1 MIVICNKRQRLFLK
15 KKLLGAGIFYLLGN
29 IFDKAIAFI
38 TVPIFTRLLSP
49 ADYGVVT
56 SYLSWASILSVI
68 ITLSISESVRSA
80 IIDFPEEMDGYMS
93 SMFGLGTLS
102 AIIQTSIISLISL
115 FIPNFL
121 SIDIILYCCLHA
133 YAVSMI
139 TMVQWHLVLDYKYL
153 LRTFTQSIPNILII
167 VLSIFWIQQLETN
180 KYLGRILPNVIV
192 IFITSLISMII
203 YWARGRVIYRKEYWN
218 YALKFS
224 IPVIFHLLSTVI
236 LSQANRTMI
245 LFWWDSSEAGLYG
258 LAYQFGLIPLVMTT
272 TLENLWLPWF
282 TRKYLNK
289 EKQIINQVLSPF
301 VWLSLLACVVLI
313 MIFYEVLVFMVEP
326 AYYQSAANIPPII
339 ASTYF
344 MFLTST
350 FVNLEYYLKE
360 TRAVATNTI
369 IVAILNIVLNYLFIP
384 QYGAV
389 AASYSSL
396 VSYIALFVLHYI
408 KSRQLDSSLFPIKLY
423 ILPILLMLVSTIG
436 GMFLLDYILIR
447 YLIVFICCAFSLFLV
462 YRYYKLFKV

>member
-1 MIVICNKRQRLFLK
+1 MK

-236 LSQANRTMI
+236 LSQADRTMI

-313 MIFYEVLVFMVEP
+313 MIFYEVNVIM
-326 AYYQSAANIPPII
+326 S
-339 ASTYF
+339 
-344 MFLTST
+344 
-350 FVNLEYYLKE
+350 
-360 TRAVATNTI
+360 
-369 IVAILNIVLNYLFIP
+369 
-384 QYGAV
+384 
-389 AASYSSL
+389 
-396 VSYIALFVLHYI
+396 
-408 KSRQLDSSLFPIKLY
+408 
-423 ILPILLMLVSTIG
+423 
-436 GMFLLDYILIR
+436 
-447 YLIVFICCAFSLFLV
+447 
-462 YRYYKLFKV
+462 

>member
-1 MIVICNKRQRLFLK
+1 MK
-15 KKLLGAGIFYLLGN
+15 KKLFGAGIFYLLGN

-49 ADYGVVT
+49 ADYGIVT
-56 SYLSWASILSVI
+56 TYLSWASILSVVL
-68 ITLSISESVRSA
+68 TLSISESVRSA
-80 IIDFPEEMDGYMS
+80 VIDFPEEMDNYLS

-102 AIIQTSIISLISL
+102 AVIQTTVICIVSL
-115 FIPNFL
+115 FIPNVFSL
-121 SIDIILYCCLHA
+121 EIILYCCLQA

-139 TMVQWHLVLDYKYL
+139 TMVQWHLVLDYRYF
-153 LRTFTQSIPNILII
+153 LRTITQSIPNMVIIL
-167 VLSIFWIQQLETN
+167 LSIFWIQNLETD
-180 KYLGRILPNVIV
+180 KYLGRILPNALVLFVTALTCLIV
-192 IFITSLISMII
+192 YWLKGRTI
-203 YWARGRVIYRKEYWN
+203 YKKEYWS

-224 IPVIFHLLSTVI
+224 IPVIFHLLSTVV

-282 TRKYLNK
+282 TEKYSKK
-289 EKQIINQVLSPF
+289 EKQLINQVVSPF
-301 VWLSLLACVVLI
+301 IWISLLACIVLI
-313 MIFYEVLVFMVEP
+313 MVFYEVLVFMVEP
-326 AYYQSAANIPPII
+326 AYYGSAANIPPII

-369 IVAILNIVLNYLFIP
+369 IVAALNIVLNYVFIP

-396 VSYIALFVLHYI
+396 ASYIVLFVLHYV
-408 KSRQLDSSLFPIKLY
+408 KARQLDSDVFSIKLY
-423 ILPILLMLVSTIG
+423 VFPVLLMLVSTVG
-436 GMFLLDYILIR
+436 GMFLLENALAR
-447 YLIVFICCAFSLFLV
+447 YFIVFICMLLSIYLL
-462 YRYYKLFKV
+462 YKYYKLFKAG